1 MLFRL
6 RQLWQP
12 LRESLWFVP
21 LLMVLA
27 ALALAYG
34 LVQYDQATSVTG
46 TRRLPLLFGID
57 PGGAGGMLTAVA
69 GSMLTVAALTFSLL
83 LAAISQ
89 VSNQYSPRALRNFMR
104 DPVNQFVMGYFVSVF
119 TFGLLVQGTI
129 RVGRADRFVPTT
141 AVLAGLL
148 LALGGVGALIFFI
161 HHIAEA
167 LQTGTLVRQIMAET
181 EREIRRLF
189 PYNLGQELH
198 PEARAAAQTFV
209 AAPQGWFAVPAPGAG
224 YLQYLDARGL
234 LAWATRHRTVVRL
247 EAHVGDF
254 VGTGQPLFSVR
265 AGMERA
271 AVAEADWPAD
281 LLRYVSLGRH
291 RNPEQDV
298 AFGVQQLVDIALKAL
313 SPAVNDTTT
322 AIMAI
327 DYLGEVLGRLARRDF
342 PGALRSDGQHLRVLV
357 RVCDFGAY
365 VRLAFDLVRESARG
379 NPAVLRRLLRAIAL
393 AASQVRDP
401 TRLAVLR
408 QQATLLL
415 ACAEATLSTEY
426 EREQVRACYQELC
439 AGWATEAIAPAGS
452 ALPEGYGPTSA
463 AKT

>member
-6 RQLWQP
+6 RRLWQP

-27 ALALAYG
+27 SLGLAYG
-34 LVQYDQATSVTG
+34 LIRYDQRVG
-46 TRRLPLLFGID
+46 GGQRLPLLFGID
-57 PGGAGGMLTAVA
+57 PAGAGGMLTAVA

-83 LAAISQ
+83 LAAIAQ

-104 DPVNQFVMGYFVSVF
+104 DPVNQVTMGYFVSVF

-129 RVGRADRFVPTT
+129 RSGRADRFVPTT

-148 LALGGVGALIFFI
+148 LALGGVAALIFFI

-167 LQTGTLVRQIMAET
+167 LQTGTLVRRIMAET
-181 EREIRRLF
+181 ERELRRLF
-189 PYNLGQELH
+189 PLGFGLEV
-198 PEARAAAQTFV
+198 EAAHRATAEAFV
-209 AAPQGWFAVPAPGAG
+209 AAPEGWFPVVAPAPG
-224 YLQYLDARGL
+224 YLQYVDTQGL
-234 LAWATRHRTVVRL
+234 LAWTTRHRTVLRL
-247 EAHVGDF
+247 EVHIGDF
-254 VGTGQPLFSVR
+254 VGTGQALLSVR

-271 AVAEADWPAD
+271 APAQADWPAD
-281 LLRYVSLGRH
+281 LLRYVGLGPH

-327 DYLGEVLGRLARRDF
+327 DYLGELVGRLARRDF

-357 RVCDFGAY
+357 RAYDFVAY
-365 VRLAFDLVRESARG
+365 VRLAFDLVRQSAGG
-379 NPAVLRRLLRAIAL
+379 NPAVLRRLLRALAL

-401 TRLAVLR
+401 ARLPVLR
-408 QQATLLL
+408 QQVQLLL
-415 ACAEATLSTEY
+415 ETA
-426 EREQVRACYQELC
+426 RASLPTAYARQEVQAVYAELC
-439 AGWATEAIAPAGS
+439 APWMGEAGPAA
-452 ALPEGYGPTSA
+452 ALLLG
-463 AKT
+463 